1 MKTLGLVSCVF
12 VIFSAACGPGGER
25 RIQLGKRP
33 VEAISRDRVRT
44 VQIAA
49 DEKKKVAILHLRNE
63 TNQTDLNW
71 LSQGLAEMLAFDLG
85 QSRQLNLMPNRNIS
99 EVLSRQNLTS
109 DEVKTSPFC
118 QKVAGDLGT
127 AVLIT
132 GRYYFQ
138 QDSLRV
144 DVVLWDGTS
153 GEIILTL
160 SGGSPDVNLKD
171 MFKMIHPLAGQIRAR
186 VEEKASEPSE
196 PFHNLADATTN
207 SLEAYKKYT
216 EGINLMDAMLIPAA
230 IESFKQAVAKDSTF
244 ASAYLQLS
252 LSYFMVD
259 DAAAARPLLRK
270 ALAYS
275 EKLPER
281 ERLPILAMNARADGD
296 YERAVR
302 LYNQNVA
309 IYPEDDMGHFQLGD
323 YYFSV
328 ATDYHKAIENF
339 EAAVTLNPEHK
350 SAYNMLAYSYAYVG
364 EMDHAYDA
372 LDKYVELAKDE
383 PNPYDSYGEI
393 LQRAGRI
400 KEAVEKY
407 KTALRKNSHFYPA
420 KYHLAAAYLD
430 LGKVSRA
437 RKILKNI
444 QKKSTDPYEK
454 KMSLPMLALTEV
466 VAGNIDRAEDY
477 VNQAEESAQD
487 DFKLIDVLLAL
498 APDSEVYRNRFLK
511 LVENEK
517 NRMKDQDYP
526 SDRIFYLVAT
536 ALEYHVGVAEV
547 RELLNSLMESKSSP
561 VSYHIALAYAMVF
574 NFYDAG
580 QSSSLQTRLERS
592 IAPQTFQL
600 TSPPSWNHYWKYYFA
615 GLLQADK
622 RGMNIAE
629 WANGLHQ
636 FAEISGNPY
645 IKTEGVLA
653 LAAAKYA
660 AGDSVAA
667 KTILAN
673 TGIPCEDYWTVIGP
687 FDVRKGFNQFFWPE
701 ERGIGEWW
709 NTAQRDPLRL
719 GGHDG
724 QLDGYVNLKEIART
738 RYNQAVYAVLPI
750 NSPAIKKA
758 QLHLGMNGRLKVWL
772 NDELAMVIN
781 QRSAAVIDR
790 FDTPV
795 RLRPGVNWLMVRLDN
810 PIGELGFYFRLT
822 DAFGNPDPEISFGE
836 PAAPT
841 NNHPN

>member
-1 MKTLGLVSCVF
+1 MKTLLIVCCMFFFLIAG
-12 VIFSAACGPGGER
+12 CGPGGER
-25 RIQLGKRP
+25 RIQLAKRP
-33 VEAISRDRVRT
+33 VEAISHDRVRT
-44 VQIAA
+44 IQIAA

-63 TNQTDLNW
+63 TNQADLDW
-71 LSQGLAEMLAFDLG
+71 LRQGLAEMLALDLG
-85 QSRQLNLMPNRNIS
+85 QSRQLNLLPNRNVS
-99 EVLSRQNLTS
+99 EALSRQNLKS
-109 DEVKTSPFC
+109 DEVKTSPLC
-118 QKVAGDLGT
+118 QKVANDLG
-127 AVLIT
+127 AEVLIT

-144 DVVLWDGTS
+144 DVVLWDGAS

-160 SGGSPDVNLKD
+160 SGGSPDLNLKN

-186 VEEKASEPSE
+186 VEAKATQPSE
-196 PFHNLADATTN
+196 PYHNLADATTN

-216 EGINLMDAMLIPAA
+216 EGVNYVDALLIPSA
-230 IESFKQAVAKDSTF
+230 IESFKQAVEKDTTF
-244 ASAYLQLS
+244 ASAYLQLA
-252 LSYFMVD
+252 LSYFMVE

-296 YERAVR
+296 YERAVH
-302 LYNQNVA
+302 LYNQYIT
-309 IYPEDDMGHFQLGD
+309 IYPEDDMGHYQLGD

-328 ATDYHKAIENF
+328 ANDYHKAIENF

-350 SAYNMLAYSYAYVG
+350 SAYNMLAYSYAYIG

-393 LQRAGRI
+393 LMRAGKI
-400 KEAVEKY
+400 NEAIEKF
-407 KTALRKNSHFYPA
+407 KLSLKKNSGFYPA
-420 KYHLAAAYLD
+420 KYHLASAYLD

-437 RKILKNI
+437 RMILKNI
-444 QKKSTDPYEK
+444 QKKSTDRFEK
-454 KMSLPMLALTEV
+454 KMCLPMLALTEI

-477 VNQAEESAQD
+477 LNQAEESLQD

-498 APDSEVYRNRFLK
+498 APDSEVYRNRFLA
-511 LVENEK
+511 LIENEK

-536 ALEYHVGVAEV
+536 ALEYHVGVDQV
-547 RELLNSLMESKSSP
+547 RELLNSLLESKSSP

-580 QSSSLQTRLERS
+580 QSSALETRFAQTT
-592 IAPQTFQL
+592 APQTFQL
-600 TSPPSWNHYWKYYFA
+600 TSPSSWNHYWKYYFA

-622 RGMNIAE
+622 RGMNITD
-629 WANGLHQ
+629 WANGFYQ
-636 FAEISGNPY
+636 FAEMSGNPY
-645 IKTEGVLA
+645 MKAEGVLA

-667 KTILAN
+667 KTILGN
-673 TGIPCEDYWTVIGP
+673 VGIPCEDYWTVIGP
-687 FDVRKGFNQFFWPE
+687 FNIRKGFNQSFWPE

-709 NTAQRDPLRL
+709 NAVQNDPLYVR
-719 GGHDG
+719 GSDH
-724 QLDGYVNLKEIART
+724 QFDGYVNLKEIAQT
-738 RYNQAVYAVLPI
+738 RYNNAVYAVLPI

-772 NDELAMVIN
+772 NDELVMVIN

-790 FDTPV
+790 FDIPV

-822 DAFGNPDPEISFGE
+822 DISGNPDPQISFGE
-836 PAAPT
+836 PVALA
-841 NNHPN
+841 NNESK